1 MSQLVAIT
9 LCLIVL
15 IFVTTFCMMLLNQ
28 AKSSSQLWLM
38 KQIAKEN
45 ENFSKEV
52 ERNLRALD

>member
-1 MSQLVAIT
+1 
-9 LCLIVL
+9 
-15 IFVTTFCMMLLNQ
+15 MMLLNQ